1 MIKHCMEA
9 SGCSINRALHKRKS
23 GPAQHAPVSAQRQPS
38 DTESVAREGSLSWR
52 GFWPGVVISLAL
64 AFTFATGPFRA
75 PDEPHH
81 FFRAYEISEGRL
93 IAARPGGGFLGDWLP
108 RSLDR
113 TAKILGGYPDVP
125 AVRTERVAMAK
136 AWKIRLKSHRAFIPF
151 PGAALHSPL
160 VYAPAA
166 LGISLGR
173 VWHARPLILFYLA
186 RCCNAIVAG
195 GLIGLT
201 LGRLWR
207 RAPYLVTIALFP
219 MCLFQVGTLTSDALT
234 FGISFFW
241 FSEVL
246 RARGEPI
253 SNPPRIR
260 WILIAAALSQ
270 LRFPYPLL
278 GLVVFA
284 IPSNSIGPTRAA
296 RLRFFSIYFAA
307 LLLPCLLW
315 ISVVQG
321 LRVPLRPFVEI
332 DPVGQL
338 HFIVSHPLHFFILIG
353 SSLREFGYEF
363 WRQTIGVFGWLNL
376 PAPTWILLGV
386 TLSLVVTVCSSDSR
400 QLHLT
405 AILRLVFLGLAAAS
419 LILTAVV
426 VYLAWNRV
434 GASRIEGWQGRYAI
448 PILPLLATALANE
461 WLRRARWLGYCALGF
476 SIVANVG
483 SIIYLAHATWS

>member
-1 MIKHCMEA
+1 MA
-9 SGCSINRALHKRKS
+9 
-23 GPAQHAPVSAQRQPS
+23 
-38 DTESVAREGSLSWR
+38 
-52 GFWPGVVISLAL
+52 ISLAL
-64 AFTFATGPFRA
+64 AFSFATGPFRA

-81 FFRAYEISEGRL
+81 FFRAYEISEGRF

-108 RSLDR
+108 RSLDK
-113 TAKILGGYPDVP
+113 TARVLGGYPGVP
-125 AVRTERVAMAK
+125 PIRTERAAMAK
-136 AWKIRLKSHRAFIPF
+136 AWKIKLKSSRTFIPF

-166 LGISLGR
+166 LGIALGK
-173 VWHARPLILFYLA
+173 VWHARPLLLFYLA

-201 LGRLWR
+201 LGRVWR

-241 FSEVL
+241 FSEVF

-253 SNPPRIR
+253 SNPPRVR
-260 WILIAAALSQ
+260 WVLIAAALSQ

-278 GLVVFA
+278 GLLVFA
-284 IPSNSIGPTRAA
+284 IPFASIGPTRAT
-296 RLRFFSIYFAA
+296 RLRFLSIFFAA
-307 LLLPCLLW
+307 LVLPCLLW

-321 LRVPLRPFVEI
+321 LRVPLRPFVEV
-332 DPVGQL
+332 DPTAQL
-338 HFIVSHPLHFFILIG
+338 HFVVSHPLHFFLLIG

-376 PAPTWILLGV
+376 PAPTWILVGV

-405 AILRLVFLGLAAAS
+405 TTLRLVFLGLAAAGF
-419 LILTAVV
+419 ILTAVV

-434 GASRIEGWQGRYAI
+434 GAPRIEGWQGRYAI
-448 PILPLLATALANE
+448 PFLPLLGSALANE
-461 WLRRARWLGYCALGF
+461 WLRRARSLGYCALAF
-476 SIVANVG
+476 SLLANVA
-483 SIIYLAHATWS
+483 SLIYLARATWF